1 MNNIENI
8 IRQKLTY
15 RVFLSVSF
23 FVIALP
29 ILFNFEYMLFGKKVD
44 GVMIGVESVGNVRA
58 GAEVSII
65 KYSVGDKIYE
75 CAGPINVI
83 FEEREV
89 VELYYIKT
97 NPQNA
102 TLASPVHFYFTSS
115 GLNSL
120 CAIFLIFWIAIF
132 STYGNCISGV
142 FSY

>member
-1 MNNIENI
+1 MNNIENL

-29 ILFNFEYMLFGKKVD
+29 ILFNFEYLLFGEKIN
-44 GVMIGVESVGNVRA
+44 GEMIGVESIGNVRA

-75 CAGPINVI
+75 YTGPINVI
-83 FEEREV
+83 FEEGDL
-89 VELYYIKT
+89 VEIYYLKT
-97 NPQNA
+97 NQQNA

-132 STYGNCISGV
+132 STYGKL
-142 FSY
+142 Y